1 MVKSGGVRR
10 AGFRGDIQALRA
22 FAVLAVLL
30 YHLWPTRLTGG
41 FVGVDVFFVI
51 SGFLITGALVRE
63 AGSTGEIGLARFW
76 ARRARRL
83 LPAALTVLLAVTVAT
98 LLWVPQ
104 NLWQQFFG
112 EVVASTLYV
121 ENWLLAAN
129 SVDYLAANNIAS
141 PVQHFWTLS
150 VEEQFY
156 IAVPLLMIALLAV
169 GRRMRGRRSAR
180 RLLLGGLLAITLASF
195 AYSLYLTAVS
205 APTAYFVTTTR
216 AWEFG
221 AGALLVFLPAARA
234 GIAARAAFFGGSAML
249 VATVVLLTAAV
260 PFPGAVAAIPVVATV
275 LVLWGGA
282 ANGARTRAL
291 TDFAPVQFVGGASY
305 SMYLWHW
312 PLIVLLPFVT
322 AEALTT
328 VQKFGII
335 AATVLLAWLSTRFIE
350 NPVRF
355 STRLLGGGRTS
366 RTVFAWAAA
375 GMAVVVVA
383 SGAGLGY
390 AGVQAARAQEAA
402 LPVVERYADCLG
414 AMSELNDCTGVVPA
428 DVLVPDPA
436 QAAGDDVNSTECWS
450 GLTDS
455 AFNICG
461 FGPEDAPVRIAAI
474 GDSHNNRLLTTY
486 QAIAAETGWRIDVAG
501 HNGCYWTTAVQQ
513 KPSNDMVEACENWK
527 VGLTDYLAGHPP
539 YDAIVVTNARNGLP
553 PIVEPGEDVGDAT
566 VAGLVA
572 AWAPEIARGTRIIA
586 LRDNPTMRSDIVSCV
601 TSYRTEAD
609 AHCASP
615 ATEALGARDPLME
628 AAATSG
634 TQVIDLSD
642 LYCPGGICEPVI
654 GNVVVYADEGHL
666 TVTFART
673 LQSALQSRLQAALTG

>member
-1 MVKSGGVRR
+1 M
-10 AGFRGDIQALRA
+10 GFRSDIQALRA

-30 YHLWPTRLTGG
+30 YHLWPGRLTGG

-63 AGSTGEIGLARFW
+63 AGGSGRIALARFW

-83 LPAALTVLLAVTVAT
+83 LPAALTVLLVVTVAVV
-98 LLWVPQ
+98 LCVPQ

-112 EVVASTLYV
+112 EIVASTVYV

-156 IAVPLLMIALLAV
+156 IAVPLVMIALLIV
-169 GRRMRGRRSAR
+169 SRRMPRAGSGR
-180 RLLLGGLLAITLASF
+180 RLLFAGLLVITLASF
-195 AYSLYLTAVS
+195 AYSVFLTATS

-221 AGALLVFLPAARA
+221 VGALLVFVRPARP
-234 GIAARAAFFGGSAML
+234 GVTAAAAFFGGSAVL
-249 VATVVLLTAAV
+249 VATVLLLTPAV
-260 PFPGAVAAIPVVATV
+260 PFPGAIAAVPVLATA

-282 ANGARTRAL
+282 AIGRRTTAVAGW
-291 TDFAPVQFVGGASY
+291 APVQFVGGVSY

-322 AEALTT
+322 GAALTT
-328 VQKFGII
+328 MQKLGII
-335 AATVLLAWLSTRFIE
+335 AATVLLAWLSTRYIE

-355 STRLLGGGRTS
+355 SSRLLGGGRRT

-390 AGVQAARAQEAA
+390 AGVQTAQAQDAAR
-402 LPVVERYADCLG
+402 PVVERYADCLG
-414 AMSELNDCTGVVPA
+414 AMSEINDCAGKVPA

-436 QAAGDDVNSTECWS
+436 QAASDDVNSSSCWS
-450 GLTDS
+450 GLTDPS
-455 AFNICG
+455 FNICG
-461 FGPEDAPVRIAAI
+461 FGPEDAAVRLAVV
-474 GDSHNNRLLTTY
+474 GDSHSNRLLTTY
-486 QAIAAETGWRIDVAG
+486 QAIAEATGWHIDVAG
-501 HNGCYWTTAVQQ
+501 HNGCYWTTAVQE
-513 KPSNDMVEACENWK
+513 KPTPQMVEACESWK
-527 VGLTDYLAGHPP
+527 SSLTEYLDNHPP
-539 YDAIVVTNARNGLP
+539 YSAIVVTNARNGLP
-553 PIVEPGEDVGDAT
+553 PSVEPGADVGDAE
-566 VAGLVA
+566 VRGLVE
-572 AWAPEIARGTRIIA
+572 AWAPQIARGTQIIA
-586 LRDNPTMRSDIVSCV
+586 LRDNPSMRDDIVTCV
-601 TSYRTEAD
+601 TTYRAAAD
-609 AHCASP
+609 ANCASP
-615 ATEALGARDPLME
+615 AAEALGARDPLME
-628 AAATSG
+628 AAAASG
-634 TQVIDLSD
+634 ASVIDLSD
-642 LYCPGGICEPVI
+642 LYCPDEVCEPVI
-654 GNVVVYADEGHL
+654 GNVVVYADKEHL

-673 LQSALQSRLQAALTG
+673 LQSSLQSGIESALSR